1 MTASIC
7 SDRKWAGIMGTIR
20 LNDEQMYPPL
30 QHLSLQERFDLACC
44 IARALPDVKVCTVVG
59 DTPEESVTLDGRL
72 LRRKGAQVF

>member
-1 MTASIC
+1 M
-7 SDRKWAGIMGTIR
+7 MGTIR
-20 LNDEQMYPPL
+20 LNDEHMYPPL

-72 LRRKGAQVF
+72 LRLKGARVF